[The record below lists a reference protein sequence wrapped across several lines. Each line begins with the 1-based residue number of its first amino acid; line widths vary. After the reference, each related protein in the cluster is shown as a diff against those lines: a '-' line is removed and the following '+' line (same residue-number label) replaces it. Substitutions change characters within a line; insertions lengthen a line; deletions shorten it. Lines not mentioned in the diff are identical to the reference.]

1 MVILM
6 TPRDYLSICLIC
18 KDENAY
24 LPEWLDYHIL
34 MGVDRFYIYD
44 NESRVSLGATL
55 QDYIQRGW
63 VVVLEMPGKAMQM
76 QAYDHCL
83 QTFGSNT
90 FWLGFIDADEFLVPK
105 TSMDLK
111 ALLQEY
117 EAYGGLAVSSLF
129 FGSGG
134 QKEQPAAGQIGG
146 YLWRTHETYPENQL
160 VKCIVRP
167 DRVLLPNSPHDF
179 IFKENAWC
187 VNEDFKRVDYQ
198 RFPNYTRKIQ
208 LNHYYCRSES
218 ELEKKLSRGNAGAVQ
233 WPRARFD
240 RVNQH
245 ATIQDTTILQNLEK
259 FFART
264 ATVQPWKLEI
274 ANLNGLSEQLASV
287 ANERSRARLLA
298 EALAPIT
305 PRPEFAAFTAL
316 KDQIL
321 QAKAK
326 QDLAALNQLCQKFLE
341 VFPQHLPVYTD
352 LMWNLLRMGDP
363 QAAWGAVAQAW
374 RLAPNSFFV
383 LSYMG
388 YYFLSVQ
395 NFTMVEKTARLMLEI
410 GPSDLHALYFLTEAL
425 LGQGRPEEALK
436 VGLPVIEISARLG
449 ELPENIEIHLVKKL
463 ADYLIQKQDFSAAVH
478 LWRLG
483 VLCAKSSST
492 AMFELANAHLLNGEI
507 SQGRELLLRLQ
518 ALDPKMTQVQQRLKQ
533 LDARPANGKHKP
545 INKKLQ

>member
-1 MVILM
+1 M
-6 TPRDYLSICLIC
+6 TPVDYLSICLIC
-18 KDENAY
+18 KDENEY

-55 QDYIQRGW
+55 QNYIERGW
-63 VVVLEMPGKAMQM
+63 VVLLNIPGKAMQM

-83 QTFGSNT
+83 QAFGANT
-90 FWLGFIDADEFLVPK
+90 IWMGFIDVDEFLVPEAGL
-105 TSMDLK
+105 DLK
-111 ALLQEY
+111 DLLKEY
-117 EAYGGLAVSSLF
+117 ESYGGLAVSSLF

-134 QKEQPAAGQIGG
+134 QKDRPTGGQLGG

-198 RFPNYTRKIQ
+198 RFPNHTRKVQ

-218 ELEKKLSRGNAGAVQ
+218 ELEKKLSRGNAGDVQ

-245 ATIQDTTILQNLEK
+245 ATIQDTTVLQNLEK
-259 FFART
+259 LFSQT
-264 ATVQPWKLEI
+264 SSTNIQMLGP
-274 ANLNGLSEQLASV
+274 ANSASLSDQLA
-287 ANERSRARLLA
+287 AHAKKLSRARLFPV
-298 EALAPIT
+298 EAAPLT
-305 PRPEFAAFTAL
+305 PRPAFAAFTAL

-321 QAKAK
+321 QAKAN
-326 QDLAALNQLCQKFLE
+326 QDLAALNKLCRTYLE
-341 VFPQHLPVYTD
+341 VFPQHIPGYTD
-352 LMWNLLRMGDP
+352 LMWNLLRMGDA
-363 QAAWGAVAQAW
+363 QSAWQAVAQAW
-374 RLAPNSFFV
+374 RLAPGSFFV
-383 LSYMG
+383 LSYLE

-395 NFTMVEKTARLMLEI
+395 NFEMVEKTARLMLEI

-425 LGQGRPEEALK
+425 WGQGRPEDALT

-449 ELPENIEIHLVKKL
+449 ELPENIGIHLVKKL
-463 ADYLIQKQDFSAAVH
+463 ADYLIQKRDYPAAVR
-478 LWRLG
+478 LWKLG
-483 VLCAKSSST
+483 VLCAKNSS
-492 AMFELANAHLLNGEI
+492 AAIFELANAHILNGEV
-507 SQGRELLLRLQ
+507 SQGRELLLQ
-518 ALDPKMTQVQQRLKQ
+518 VQELDPKMPQVQQWLKQ
-533 LDARPANGKHKP
+533 LDDRPANTRHRPGK
-545 INKKLQ
+545 KKLQ